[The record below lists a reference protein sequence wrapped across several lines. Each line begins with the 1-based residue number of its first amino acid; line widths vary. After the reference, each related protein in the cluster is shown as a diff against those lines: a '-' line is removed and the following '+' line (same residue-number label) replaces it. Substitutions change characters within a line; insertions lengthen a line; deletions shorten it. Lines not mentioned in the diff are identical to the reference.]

1 MLERN
6 REIKILALLNKE
18 VLITEGWWWRGG
30 GGLAA
35 GIKAVKW
42 KEKATESGR

>member
-30 GGLAA
+30 LAA